1 MTTPKSIRSND
12 AQSTAKRPPI
22 VADRHTDL
30 TDDLD
35 SVVIAGTGGLEE
47 LSFDDD
53 SRSDRYNATGS
64 EQSAQSDNAPD
75 ENVDELDDGNDIG
88 EQNER

>member
-1 MTTPKSIRSND
+1 V
-12 AQSTAKRPPI
+12 
-22 VADRHTDL
+22 VAETD
-30 TDDLD
+30 
-35 SVVIAGTGGLEE
+35 GLEE

-53 SRSDRYNATGS
+53 SRSDRHSATGT

-75 ENVDELDDGNDIG
+75 SNVDELDEGNDIG

>member
-1 MTTPKSIRSND
+1 MPTPRTTHDQNAPTSGK
-12 AQSTAKRPPI
+12 PPLRAEEDTEL
-22 VADRHTDL
+22 ADEL
-30 TDDLD
+30 EGAAEED
-35 SVVIAGTGGLEE
+35 SDTLKE

-53 SRSDRYNATGS
+53 SRSDRHRAVGS

-88 EQNER
+88 EQDED